1 MDVVERQVNSMKK
14 ANKHW
19 NIPFSSL
26 CNHLNGKTRCRKFY
40 PLGFIMEEN
49 NVVVAWIINMY
60 KCGLFI
66 SL

>member
-1 MDVVERQVNSMKK
+1 MDIVERQVNSMKK

-19 NIPFSSL
+19 NVPFSSL
-26 CNHLNGKTRCRKFY
+26 CNHLNDKSRCKKFY
-40 PLGFIMEEN
+40 PLGFLMEEN
-49 NVVVAWIINMY
+49 DVVAWIINMH